1 MKNLTIKNRARC
13 GGIFRTLITSLPD
26 QKTPPNHSANQRQS
40 PSLSAI
46 FALSRGN
53 SLTSPFPAF
62 NAFPGCPSS
71 ASANVPPP
79 FNPINDFNSF
89 NCGCV
94 SHSASIAV
102 LSVRI
107 AHFRQDFLVRGQSL
121 YSSVPSRPL
130 RPLREAFRVFGVFR
144 GCPPLSLGY
153 ARLFCRS
160 TLNSRPSTSVAAW
173 PRGASAVPLTSSTVS
188 PANIRENSCN
198 SCLPSGF

>member
-1 MKNLTIKNRARC
+1 MKNHTNKNQAPC
-13 GGIFRTLITSLPD
+13 SGTFRSLITSLSD
-26 QKTPPNHSANQRQS
+26 QKTSPNNSGDHRKVLGPTLQPNQRQS
-40 PSLSAI
+40 PSLFAI

-53 SLTSPFPAF
+53 SLTSPFRVF
-62 NAFPGCPSS
+62 SGFPGCPSS

-107 AHFRQDFLVRGQSL
+107 AHFRHDFLVRGQSL
-121 YSSVPSRPL
+121 YSSIPSRPL

-160 TLNSRPSTSVAAW
+160 TLNSRPSTSV
-173 PRGASAVPLTSSTVS
+173 
-188 PANIRENSCN
+188 
-198 SCLPSGF
+198 